1 MIRIKPIHIFLF
13 VLISNL
19 ALINLKLEETVYTL
33 EFDNN
38 EWSYDSTNKVYYQI
52 GVVYCTNPI
61 DTDYQSLGIFVP
73 EEYLKCSESSG
84 KYSCSINSSGK
95 KGQYTA
101 KNAPYVLPLNTPGY
115 SAMKAPQQYNYKT
128 ISNYISKGI
137 IYIYAGCRGRY
148 EQTDKDKENFVA
160 GAPWGVTDLKSAIR
174 FLRYNSELLPGD
186 LNRFYS
192 FGMSGGGAQ
201 SCLMG
206 ITGNSELFTKYLEEN
221 GAAMKDKNG
230 NIIKDNIKGS
240 QCWCPITNLD
250 TADAAYEWNIGQYL
264 STDTREEGK
273 FTKEVSNDL
282 VSEFV
287 NYINKLK
294 LKDENGKE
302 LTLTDTNSGTY
313 YDYLLKII
321 QDSLNNFISD
331 TTFPYEKKD
340 VSPFPP
346 GKIRRLSTIYE
357 TIEEYIEN
365 LNSDS
370 ETPWVIY
377 DSSKKKATVTSVK
390 DFIVHCKSKNVKK
403 VGAFD
408 DFSKQ
413 QAENQ
418 LFGVDKTNYQ
428 KHFDRILA
436 ELLTKNKDKYSSLN
450 NWDDNYP
457 TEYTS
462 DLTLSDSL
470 SSTIEERV
478 NMYNPMYYLN
488 SYYKGYKTSDI
499 AEYFRI
505 NTGIAQVDTGNVVEM
520 DLYLALINNN
530 KSAEF
535 TTVWDK
541 EHVEAERTGT
551 SEENFISWVNKIE
564 EVDKKGYNKYINYN
578 CLLLGLFLLLL

>member
-1 MIRIKPIHIFLF
+1 MILIKPIHIFLF

-462 DLTLSDSL
+462 DLTLPDSL

>member
-1 MIRIKPIHIFLF
+1 MI
-13 VLISNL
+13 V
-19 ALINLKLEETVYTL
+19 
-33 EFDNN
+33 
-38 EWSYDSTNKVYYQI
+38 Q
-52 GVVYCTNPI
+52 
-61 DTDYQSLGIFVP
+61 
-73 EEYLKCSESSG
+73 
-84 KYSCSINSSGK
+84 
-95 KGQYTA
+95 
-101 KNAPYVLPLNTPGY
+101 
-115 SAMKAPQQYNYKT
+115 
-128 ISNYISKGI
+128 
-137 IYIYAGCRGRY
+137 
-148 EQTDKDKENFVA
+148 
-160 GAPWGVTDLKSAIR
+160 
-174 FLRYNSELLPGD
+174 
-186 LNRFYS
+186 
-192 FGMSGGGAQ
+192 
-201 SCLMG
+201 
-206 ITGNSELFTKYLEEN
+206 
-221 GAAMKDKNG
+221 
-230 NIIKDNIKGS
+230 
-240 QCWCPITNLD
+240 
-250 TADAAYEWNIGQYL
+250 
-264 STDTREEGK
+264 
-273 FTKEVSNDL
+273 
-282 VSEFV
+282 
-287 NYINKLK
+287 
-294 LKDENGKE
+294 
-302 LTLTDTNSGTY
+302 
-313 YDYLLKII
+313 
-321 QDSLNNFISD
+321 
-331 TTFPYEKKD
+331 
-340 VSPFPP
+340 
-346 GKIRRLSTIYE
+346 
-357 TIEEYIEN
+357 
-365 LNSDS
+365 
-370 ETPWVIY
+370 
-377 DSSKKKATVTSVK
+377 KKKATVTSVK

-564 EVDKKGYNKYINYN
+564 EADKKNYNKYINYN

>member
-13 VLISNL
+13 VLISNF

-340 VSPFPP
+340 DSPFPP
-346 GKIRRLSTIYE
+346 RKIRRLSTIYE

-462 DLTLSDSL
+462 DLTLPDSL

>member
-201 SCLMG
+201 SCLIG